1 MDPRT
6 LLGRLGIPGD
16 GARELGGLATSLGA
30 AIPVAG
36 LAGAPAAKA
45 APALELDLI
54 ARARGGDQDAFAVLV
69 RLHQRAVYALAMR
82 MLRDEDEAT
91 EATQEAFLAAWQGLA
106 GFRAEARFA
115 TWVYR
120 ITYNY
125 CLKVAE
131 RRRRDALA
139 RAELTSQTE
148 RAERPAVRLSQVH
161 AQAALRDLCDTVRAE
176 MANLPPKYRAVLALR
191 HLQDLTYEEMADVL
205 GMPIGTVK
213 THLFRAR
220 ALLRDRLGDLDRA
233 TSSAASSGM
242 TRAGELSA
250 GLSAGLRDL
259 GDMIGKGLDGWRKEA
274 ER

>member
-6 LLGRLGIPGD
+6 LLGGLGIPGD
-16 GARELGGLATSLGA
+16 GAREAGGLATSLGA

-148 RAERPAVRLSQVH
+148 RAERPAVPPQPGTCAGRP
-161 AQAALRDLCDTVRAE
+161 ARPVR
-176 MANLPPKYRAVLALR
+176 
-191 HLQDLTYEEMADVL
+191 H
-205 GMPIGTVK
+205 
-213 THLFRAR
+213 RAR
-220 ALLRDRLGDLDRA
+220 GDGQPAAQVPRGARAAPFARPNLRRDGRCPRDADRDGQDPPLPSARA
-233 TSSAASSGM
+233 PAGPAGRPRPRHVERRVEWHDPRGRAA
-242 TRAGELSA
+242 RV
-250 GLSAGLRDL
+250 
-259 GDMIGKGLDGWRKEA
+259 
-274 ER
+274 

>member
-1 MDPRT
+1 M
-6 LLGRLGIPGD
+6 LGRLGIPAD
-16 GARELGGLATSLGA
+16 GGPEVGGVAATLGA
-30 AIPVAG
+30 SIPVAG
-36 LAGAPAAKA
+36 LAGVPAGKATPAA
-45 APALELDLI
+45 ELDLI

-69 RLHQRAVYALAMR
+69 RVHQRAVYALALR
-82 MLRDEDEAT
+82 MLRDEDEAR

-106 GFRAEARFA
+106 SFRAEARFA
-115 TWVYR
+115 TWIYR

-131 RRRRDALA
+131 HRRRDAQV
-139 RAELTSQTE
+139 RAELTSQSA
-148 RAERPAVRLSQVH
+148 RAEEPAVRLSQVH

-220 ALLRDRLGDLDRA
+220 ALLRDRLGDLDRVA
-233 TSSAASSGM
+233 NAASSGM
-242 TRAGELSA
+242 SRAGELSA

-259 GDMIGKGLDGWRKEA
+259 GDFIGKGLEGLRKET

>member
-106 GFRAEARFA
+106 GF
-115 TWVYR
+115 
-120 ITYNY
+120 
-125 CLKVAE
+125 
-131 RRRRDALA
+131 
-139 RAELTSQTE
+139 
-148 RAERPAVRLSQVH
+148 
-161 AQAALRDLCDTVRAE
+161 
-176 MANLPPKYRAVLALR
+176 
-191 HLQDLTYEEMADVL
+191 
-205 GMPIGTVK
+205 
-213 THLFRAR
+213 
-220 ALLRDRLGDLDRA
+220 
-233 TSSAASSGM
+233 
-242 TRAGELSA
+242 
-250 GLSAGLRDL
+250 
-259 GDMIGKGLDGWRKEA
+259 
-274 ER
+274 